1 MSREWLWEK
10 VAERTIKNL
19 KSHGFDPH
27 YCKGRDEA
35 IALVMDMV
43 GPYSSVGIGGSNTVR
58 ALGLVGQLEKMG
70 KEVFDHWRPGISKEE
85 ELHIRLMQGRSECF
99 LTSAN
104 AISETGEIVNVDGIG
119 NRTAAMSFGPK
130 KVIVIAGMN
139 KVRPDLASALNRVKE
154 VAGPMR
160 AKSLGL
166 NTPCSETGICN
177 DCNSPQRICRIT
189 TILHRKPGL
198 TDVSVVLVGEELGF

>member
-1 MSREWLWEK
+1 MDKGWLWEK
-10 VAERTIKNL
+10 MAERTIENL
-19 KSHGFDPH
+19 KKHGFDAH
-27 YCKGRDEA
+27 YFKDPKEA
-35 IALVMDMV
+35 KAFILEVIKPFNTV
-43 GPYSSVGIGGSNTVR
+43 GVGGSNTVR
-58 ALGLVGQLEKMG
+58 ALGVVEELEKTG
-70 KEVFDHWRPGISKEE
+70 KKVYDHWKTGISKEE
-85 ELHIRLMQGRSECF
+85 DLEIRLMQGRSECF

-119 NRTAAMSFGPK
+119 NRIAAMSFGPK

-139 KVRPDLASALNRVKE
+139 KVRPDLASALSRVKE

-160 AKSLGL
+160 AKSL
-166 NTPCSETGICN
+166 NVKTPCVETGACM

-198 TDVSVVLVGEELGF
+198 TDVTVVLIGEELGF